1 MFSDIKRLKERKKF
15 LQQDLEKGWDDR
27 FYLYKI
33 QDYSPVSRKP
43 RKVYNLKSTQKN
55 SNNISGMRHGHN
67 GMYNSVNKEIDN
79 GNISINTKMEYPA
92 IDIDSDVVDLWNAL
106 GVTQKYRM
114 MFANKMLY
122 FNDGI
127 HNSIIDYERNSL
139 RKIHDLIVKITNELV
154 NRKKV
159 LKEIDKDIIMFQ
171 NEKNVNT
178 NDKILNEIKQ
188 QLKSLQSTSANI
200 YIYVSNLRKAMAFDI
215 TNGKFD
221 LKKINSSYIF
231 ESNFL
236 LKLNMEL
243 SFIRDSQ
250 VGTLLNL
257 QNNFDPFLSE
267 IDEGNKS
274 IIESNYV
281 LLNELI
287 YTNVSLGKQYSNY
300 TKNLHKL
307 RKINNSTKKVK
318 REYVNAESTKIKRN
332 YDNVVTKEELEK
344 TFNDVDKKIN
354 IDTSSKNQKSNK
366 DSGHN
371 LKKSLSAPKIDSEK
385 KSRIQNQNNE
395 NNNSNTSG
403 KFSDL
408 PEVDGNYIND
418 NDTAIKNLPKLKDSK
433 QSSSKEISQ
442 QKTENNSVKLL
453 FYTED
458 LLYLSK
464 QYNIYHKKIPQ
475 KQFITFHVLSDI
487 NEYINASTN
496 PIVVT
501 SYNDKKEISSLV
513 ILSYLQEENN
523 SLCIKHLSSPK
534 VGLKEFMNSLI
545 SFIKQ
550 NIPYEHL
557 YIDLYYENENGKL
570 TLDKDI
576 NLLFKELKFQWVKL
590 ENLENGIRYQK
601 LKLKND
607 SCMISESRNQQSKSL
622 INIQSG
628 LVIYCKD
635 NIPSNDNND
644 DTYKEINLLHLQ
656 VCEKAFK
663 NSTEK
668 VNKITSL
675 FSPLKFLNSKKVNDI
690 KKLIDKENIQL
701 QIHNEDNSQIYAS
714 LFNINAT
721 VESFSTVKINSKV
734 YNRLRGKIEMLKHKD
749 TEQIFYMI
757 VSNDSHPILICEMN
771 QKFKAYMNSD
781 DNGTNIYEKF
791 YSIYPQLESCE
802 NNKTIHSIY
811 IPKIT
816 KEVKTQS
823 NDILNSKIDNITKM
837 YNYAK
842 LSIGDNSF
850 DEKKSL
856 KIFPNNETDIILS
869 NELFFSIINIELL
882 NECNIPCVFCSIISS

>member
-1 MFSDIKRLKERKKF
+1 MFSDIKRLKERKKYR
-15 LQQDLEKGWDDR
+15 QQDLEKGWDDR

-55 SNNISGMRHGHN
+55 SNNISGMRHGYN
-67 GMYNSVNKEIDN
+67 GMYNSVNKENDN
-79 GNISINTKMEYPA
+79 ANISISTKMECPA
-92 IDIDSDVVDLWNAL
+92 VEIESDVVDLWNDL

-127 HNSIIDYERNSL
+127 HSSIIDYERNSL

-154 NRKKV
+154 NRKKI

-171 NEKNVNT
+171 NEKNVNI

-188 QLKSLQSTSANI
+188 KLKILQNTSANI
-200 YIYVSNLRKAMAFDI
+200 YIYVSNLRKSMAFDI

-257 QNNFDPFLSE
+257 QNNFDPFISE

-274 IIESNYV
+274 IVESNYV

-318 REYVNAESTKIKRN
+318 REYVNADTKLKRN

-344 TFNDVDKKIN
+344 TFNDVDKKLN

-366 DSGHN
+366 ESGHN

-385 KSRIQNQNNE
+385 KSRVQNQNND

-442 QKTENNSVKLL
+442 QKSENNSVTLS

-487 NEYINASTN
+487 NEYINTSTN
-496 PIVVT
+496 PIVIT

-513 ILSYLQEENN
+513 ILSYVQEENN
-523 SLCIKHLSSPK
+523 SLCIKHISSPK
-534 VGLKEFMNSLI
+534 VGLKEFMDSLI

-550 NIPYEHL
+550 NIPYQHL

-607 SCMISESRNQQSKSL
+607 SCMTSESRNQQSL

-635 NIPSNDNND
+635 NVTSNDNND

-656 VCEKAFK
+656 VCEKVFK
-663 NSTEK
+663 KSIEK

-675 FSPLKFLNSKKVNDI
+675 FCPLKFLNSKKVDDI
-690 KKLIDKENIQL
+690 KKLLDKENIKL
-701 QIHNEDNSQIYAS
+701 QIDKEDNNQIYAS
-714 LFNINAT
+714 LFNINSSFD
-721 VESFSTVKINSKV
+721 SFSTVKINSKQ
-734 YNRLRGKIEMLKHKD
+734 YIRLRGKIEILKHKD

-757 VSNDSHPILICEMN
+757 VSNDSHPFLICEMN

-802 NNKTIHSIY
+802 NDKNIYSIY
-811 IPKIT
+811 IPKIR

-823 NDILNSKIDNITKM
+823 NDILNSKIDNISKI

-842 LSIGDNSF
+842 LSIGDSTY

-856 KIFPNNETDIILS
+856 KISPNNETDIILS
-869 NELFFSIINIELL
+869 NDLFFSIINIELL
-882 NECNIPCVFCSIISS
+882 NEFNIPCVFCSIISS

>member
-139 RKIHDLIVKITNELV
+139 KKIHDLIVKITNELV
-154 NRKKV
+154 NRKKL

-188 QLKSLQSTSANI
+188 QLKLLQSTSANI
-200 YIYVSNLRKAMAFDI
+200 YIYVSNLRKTMAFDI

-274 IIESNYV
+274 IIESHYV

-442 QKTENNSVKLL
+442 QKTENNSVKLS

-487 NEYINASTN
+487 NEYINTSTN
-496 PIVVT
+496 PIVIT

-534 VGLKEFMNSLI
+534 VGLKEFMNCLI
-545 SFIKQ
+545 SFIKH

-590 ENLENGIRYQK
+590 ENLENGVRYQK

-607 SCMISESRNQQSKSL
+607 SYITSESRNQQSKSL

-635 NIPSNDNND
+635 NIPTKDNND

-701 QIHNEDNSQIYAS
+701 QIDNEDNSQIYAS

-802 NNKTIHSIY
+802 NNKTIQSIY

-856 KIFPNNETDIILS
+856 KISPNNETDIILS